1 MNPHHILKEGYLL
14 VQNSNRKWK
23 ARWFVLSED
32 ELSCQHKKN
41 KSITINSLP
50 LQGASVISP
59 CPHIQ
64 DYNTQGLLKLH
75 LPDGEELYFQAGG
88 VEDRDRWAHALGA
101 VIRSLSTSKEIIHD
115 KMAFQ
120 DFHTFAN
127 VSEII
132 GAIQDPDAGIE
143 SANHLRGGVVFKN
156 CFTGKAI
163 VDWLLR
169 WSLVRNR
176 GNGSAMGQ
184 ALLKLGHVQEVDL
197 KDGTSGISPRFNDN
211 DKLYRFTS
219 INLGAKRNSFYDS
232 TDSDSSSSED
242 EDDDVDKE
250 EQKMKK
256 GKALKDAFLAKK
268 KHIRKGWR
276 VMKVI
281 VRESPPSLQYYRA
294 KYAAITTEE
303 KFPTKTFLLDS
314 CKVMEIIKPPSSKG
328 SSSTS
333 SGTSQGTMCPRFRL
347 VIRSKKGKTLTFQM
361 KDEQEKVEWLGVLS
375 DLCSKTGGGDVCSKI
390 GGGDVCSKIG
400 GGDVCSKIGGG
411 DVCSKTGG
419 GDVCSKTGG
428 GDVCS
433 KTGGGDVCSK
443 TGGGD
448 VCSKTGGGDVCSKTG
463 GGDAAGAST

>member
-1 MNPHHILKEGYLL
+1 MKLLFFILNNTVTEVFLL
-14 VQNSNRKWK
+14 SFVLLFSSNQFSDLFQNANKKWK

-32 ELSCQHKKN
+32 QLSCHHKKN
-41 KSITINSLP
+41 KSLIINSLP
-50 LQGASVISP
+50 LQGCSIVCP
-59 CPHIQ
+59 CPEYL

-75 LPDGEELYFQAGG
+75 VPDGEELYFQAGG
-88 VEDRDRWAHALGA
+88 AEDRDRWAHALGA

-115 KMAFQ
+115 KMSFQ

-143 SANHLRGGVVFKN
+143 SANHLRGGVVYKN

-197 KDGTSGISPRFNDN
+197 KDGTSGVSPKFSDN

-232 TDSDSSSSED
+232 TDSESSSSED
-242 EDDDVDKE
+242 DDDDNDKE

-256 GKALKDAFLAKK
+256 GKILKEAFLAKK
-268 KHIRKGWR
+268 RHIRKGWR
-276 VMKVI
+276 VMKVA
-281 VRESPPSLQYYRA
+281 VRESPPSLHYYRA
-294 KYAAITTEE
+294 KFAAVTED
-303 KFPTKTFLLDS
+303 KFPSKTVLLET

-333 SGTSQGTMCPRFRL
+333 SGLIDASEPRSPRFRL

-361 KDEQEKVEWLGVLS
+361 KDEQEKVEWLSVLNDIYS
-375 DLCSKTGGGDVCSKI
+375 RSATQQGDTISSSSAGGD
-390 GGGDVCSKIG
+390 
-400 GGDVCSKIGGG
+400 
-411 DVCSKTGG
+411 T
-419 GDVCSKTGG
+419 
-428 GDVCS
+428 
-433 KTGGGDVCSK
+433 
-443 TGGGD
+443 
-448 VCSKTGGGDVCSKTG
+448 
-463 GGDAAGAST
+463 AA